1 MHPRWSQG
9 TAVSRLLRA
18 PIGVAA
24 LLAVIALTAAGCSA
38 PAKTKTATLCGTAR
52 TVANVPVKVEVARG
66 KLACPT
72 AVTVERDYTKAI
84 AAGRAPG
91 NGGGGPVKISG
102 WMCLGLPV
110 RARQHR
116 DPRGPPPAQEVTA
129 ASRPE
134 VPAAP
139 QREPASGFLV
149 TVAPRQARS
158 NGHDHGNAGSRST
171 PGRSGAPP
179 RLAGG
184 PRPPLPPGRRWP
196 LPR

>member
-24 LLAVIALTAAGCSA
+24 LLAVIALTAVGCSA

-102 WMCLGLPV
+102 WMCRGFPTPKVLQTGWASQCV
-110 RARQHR
+110 RGSTEILAVL
-116 DPRGPPPAQEVTA
+116 PPPKK
-129 ASRPE
+129 
-134 VPAAP
+134 
-139 QREPASGFLV
+139 
-149 TVAPRQARS
+149 
-158 NGHDHGNAGSRST
+158 
-171 PGRSGAPP
+171 
-179 RLAGG
+179 
-184 PRPPLPPGRRWP
+184 
-196 LPR
+196 